1 MADWLA
7 PYIELLQGLLDS
19 PWLWLVI
26 FGTAALDALLPF
38 MPSETT
44 VVTAAVLI
52 GADPGRLALLALLAA
67 TGALAGDL
75 GGYGVGR
82 RAGPRLTGLLLRGD
96 AGRRRLAAA
105 HSLVA
110 RHGALLIMA
119 GRYVPG
125 GRVVTGLTT
134 GGVRYPVR
142 RFLLFDA
149 IGASVWAVLS
159 VAVGGLGGAAFA
171 DRPLYGLLLSF
182 GVVALLTLTAERVR
196 RRRGRRSRGKGQGAR
211 ARGRGRPGTGK
222 PPPPREVATQEC

>member
-1 MADWLA
+1 MADWLD
-7 PYIELLQGLLDS
+7 PYVAFLQGLLDS

-38 MPSETT
+38 MPSEGT

-52 GADPGRLALLALLAA
+52 GADPGRLALLTVLAA
-67 TGALAGDL
+67 AGAVAGDL

-82 RAGPRLTGLLLRGD
+82 RAGPRLTALLLRGEK
-96 AGRRRLAAA
+96 GRCRLAAA

-110 RHGALLIMA
+110 RHGALLIVA

-125 GRVVTGLTT
+125 GRVVTGLST

-142 RFLLFDA
+142 RFLLFDV

-159 VAVGGLGGAAFA
+159 VAVGALGGAAFA
-171 DRPLYGLLLSF
+171 DRPVYGLLLSF
-182 GVVALLTLTAERVR
+182 GTVVLLTLTGEWV
-196 RRRGRRSRGKGQGAR
+196 RRRGRGRWAR
-211 ARGRGRPGTGK
+211 RLVLRK
-222 PPPPREVATQEC
+222 PTDESVAIATPPECPLKAQH